1 LNTHERPYINEQT
14 NSFYNSPDQLIKS
27 NLFILGSSNFNSPSH
42 LVPFQQSAVKVH
54 TNSFNHSP
62 NSSFI
67 CPEYSKLDDEHSGPI
82 TYEIFMKQQQ
92 QQQQQNEMTCYCNL
106 CNNETS
112 FSSDSMDT
120 DDLTNI
126 INEKLNTSATYS
138 LPSLSPAMEYPLP
151 SPIPPHEKAKNISK
165 LKKNTDD
172 IAYVCLHPGCTK
184 TFNKAAHL
192 RCHEKK
198 HSGIKPYPCTWPE
211 CGWKFSR
218 SDELTRHFRKHTG
231 VKPFSC
237 KYCYRAF
244 ARSDHLSLHTKTHS
258 ANNT

>member
-27 NLFILGSSNFNSPSH
+27 NLFIPGSSNFNSPSH

-54 TNSFNHSP
+54 SNSFNHSP

-92 QQQQQNEMTCYCNL
+92 QQNEMMFYCGL

-120 DDLTNI
+120 DDPTNI
-126 INEKLNTSATYS
+126 INEKLNTSATSS
-138 LPSLSPAMEYPLP
+138 LLPAMEYPLP
-151 SPIPPHEKAKNISK
+151 SPIPLHEKAKNISK
-165 LKKNTDD
+165 SKKNTDD
-172 IAYVCLHPGCTK
+172 IEYVCLHPGCTK
-184 TFNKAAHL
+184 TFNKATHL
-192 RCHEKK
+192 RCHERK

-211 CGWKFSR
+211 CGWRFSR

-244 ARSDHLSLHTKTHS
+244 ARSDHLSLHTKIHF
-258 ANNT
+258 ANKT